1 MIRINLLGGERQ
13 KAKSAAR
20 FDAAQQL
27 TAICSLLVVAALGG
41 IGFWFWSLSHQSTAL
56 DAQVASLK
64 REAARL
70 DTVLAEVKTFEDRK
84 ATLQQRVGLIERLR
98 QGQTVPV
105 QLLDHVSR
113 SLPEALWLTD
123 LRQEGTALTI
133 EGRTTTLIGL
143 SDFVGNLGSNPVLQK
158 PIEIMDSTAETE
170 AAVKGSTAPT
180 ELIKFRVRATLNG
193 VPTPEEP
200 AKGAKKGKK

>member
-20 FDAAQQL
+20 FDAGQQV
-27 TAICSLLVVAALGG
+27 TAMCGLLVVAAVCG
-41 IGFWFWSLSHQSTAL
+41 IGYWFWSLSHQASTL
-56 DAQVASLK
+56 DAQIATLK

-84 ATLQQRVGLIERLR
+84 ATLQQRVALIERLR

-113 SLPEALWLTD
+113 SLPEMLWLTD
-123 LRQEGTALTI
+123 LKQDGSFLTI
-133 EGRTTTLIGL
+133 EGKTTTLIGL
-143 SDFVGNLGSNPVLQK
+143 SDFVGNLGTNPVLQK
-158 PIEIMDSTAETE
+158 PIEIMDSSAETE
-170 AAVKGSTAPT
+170 PGTKGAASA
-180 ELIKFRVRATLNG
+180 ELIKFRVRAALNG
-193 VPTPEEP
+193 LPAPEEP
-200 AKGAKKGKK
+200 AKGARKGKK